1 LADFHIE
8 FAVRALLDNAMLKIV
23 DSHAHLD
30 DGRFESDLDAVLA
43 RASEAGLAHI
53 VIPATDRAS
62 WMPIRDLCANH
73 PQTHPAYGLHPMF
86 LAEDAPTHVDALSSW
101 LDDHRAV
108 AVGEIGLD
116 FHVDGIDHDLQRH
129 IFAAQLE
136 VARTRGLPVVV
147 HARGALEEVILTL
160 RRAGG
165 LRGVV
170 HSFSGSEQ
178 QAQHLWDIGFC
189 LGIGGP
195 VTYERAQRLR
205 RIVRDMPLDFLLLES
220 DAPDQ
225 PGAAHRG
232 QRNEPTWVADVLHC
246 IAGLRQESPA
256 ELAASTTANA
266 HRVFGF
272 ERQDA

>member
-1 LADFHIE
+1 MI
-8 FAVRALLDNAMLKIV
+8 KIV

-30 DGRFESDLDAVLA
+30 DGSFESDLDAVMT
-43 RASEAGLAHI
+43 RATEAGIAHV
-53 VIPATDRAS
+53 VIPATDRTS
-62 WMPIRDLCANH
+62 WMPIRDLCGNY

-86 LAEDAPTHVDALSSW
+86 LGEDAPTHVDALSSW
-101 LDDHRAV
+101 LDDHHAV

-116 FHVDGIDHDLQRH
+116 FHVDGVNHDLQRH
-129 IFAAQLE
+129 VFARQLDI
-136 VARTRGLPVVV
+136 ARGHELPVIV
-147 HARGALEEVILTL
+147 HARGALEEAILTL

-195 VTYERAQRLR
+195 VTYDRARRLR
-205 RIVRDMPLDFLLLES
+205 RIVSRMPLDFLLLES

-225 PGAAHRG
+225 PGVAHRG
-232 QRNEPTWVADVLHC
+232 QRNEPARVADVLRC
-246 IAGLRQESPA
+246 IAGLRDESEA
-256 ELAASTTANA
+256 EIAAATTANA
-266 HRVFGF
+266 HRLFGF
-272 ERQDA
+272 GKHDA

>member
-1 LADFHIE
+1 MI
-8 FAVRALLDNAMLKIV
+8 KIV

-30 DGRFESDLDAVLA
+30 DGRFEPDLDAVMT
-43 RASEAGLAHI
+43 RATEADVAHV

-62 WMPIRDLCANH
+62 WMPIHDLCSKY

-86 LAEDAPTHVDALSSW
+86 LDEDAPSHVDALSSW
-101 LDDHRAV
+101 LDAHRTV

-116 FHVDGIDHDLQRH
+116 FHGDGIDHDLQRR
-129 IFAAQLE
+129 IFARQLD
-136 VARTRGLPVVV
+136 VARERGLPVIV

-160 RRAGG
+160 RRTGG
-165 LRGVV
+165 LHGVV

-205 RIVRDMPLDFLLLES
+205 RIVRRMPLDFLLLES

-225 PGAAHRG
+225 PDASHRG
-232 QRNEPTWVADVLHC
+232 QRNEPARVADVLRC
-246 IAGLRQESPA
+246 IAQLRDESEA
-256 ELAASTTANA
+256 DIAAATTTNA
-266 HRVFGF
+266 HRLFGF
-272 ERQDA
+272 GQHDA

>member
-1 LADFHIE
+1 
-8 FAVRALLDNAMLKIV
+8 MLNIV
-23 DSHAHLD
+23 DSLAHLD
-30 DGRFESDLDAVLA
+30 DGRFEGDLDAVMT
-43 RASEAGLAHI
+43 RAAEAGVDQV
-53 VIPATDRAS
+53 VIHATDRTS
-62 WMPIRDLCANH
+62 WMPIRDLCGNY

-116 FHVDGIDHDLQRH
+116 FHGDGVDHDLQRH
-129 IFAAQLE
+129 VFARQLD
-136 VARTRGLPVVV
+136 VARRRGLPVIV

-205 RIVRDMPLDFLLLES
+205 RIVSRMPLDFLLLES

-225 PGAAHRG
+225 PDAAHRG
-232 QRNEPTWVADVLHC
+232 QRNEPARVADVLRC
-246 IAGLRQESPA
+246 IAGLRDESEA
-256 ELAASTTANA
+256 EIAAATTANA
-266 HRVFGF
+266 HRLFGF
-272 ERQDA
+272 GQYDA